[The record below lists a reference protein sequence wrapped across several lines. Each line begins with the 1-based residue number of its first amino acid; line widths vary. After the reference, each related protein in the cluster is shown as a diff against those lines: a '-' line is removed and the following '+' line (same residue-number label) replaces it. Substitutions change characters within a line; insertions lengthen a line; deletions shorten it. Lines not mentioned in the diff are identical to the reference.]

1 MRTRVLVELDKDSAW
16 EPGGQTV
23 TIGGREAHKKEES
36 LSRDTLSMF
45 YTIMIIVKKASH
57 GGLVLVR

>member
-36 LSRDTLSMF
+36 LFKDTLSRL
-45 YTIMIIVKKASH
+45 YTMIIVKKASH